1 MSFSSYQSYKNSG
14 VDWLGKIPGDW
25 SLGKFRHLFTES
37 SEKIESEVHGEML
50 SVSGYR
56 GIEVKEYSDENQ
68 KRTEENL
75 IGYRIVHEGQ
85 LVVNTMWLN
94 YAGLGISQLEG
105 HVSPA
110 YRSYWVDSSLHKP
123 FVHHL
128 MRSSL
133 YVLGYTKY
141 LTGVRPNSLQMS
153 RDDLMGFPILIP
165 TLTEQ
170 KSIATFLDHE
180 TVKIDTLVAEQEK
193 LIELLKE
200 KRQAVISHSVT
211 KGLEPKVKMKDS
223 GVEWL
228 GEVPEH
234 WEVKPLKYLGS
245 IIPGYAFN
253 SSDFT
258 KSGIR
263 VLKIA
268 NIQTNK
274 IDWSD
279 DSYLPDEFFNLH
291 PKFVVR
297 NDDVVFAL
305 TRPIISTG
313 LKAAVVDIG
322 NEQVLLNQRN
332 ALFRPI
338 DRISKLFIYQVL
350 FSDSFLIAFENKIDF
365 TGQQP
370 NISTIDIGDIKIPVP
385 PLDEQESIATYL
397 KSLTEDYDKLTYEAQ
412 KTINLLKE
420 RRSSVISAAVTGQ
433 IDVRNYQAKEAA

>member
-1 MSFSSYQSYKNSG
+1 VSFSSYQSYKNSG

>member
-153 RDDLMGFPILIP
+153 RDDLMSFPILIP

-170 KSIATFLDHE
+170 KSIAIFLDHE
-180 TVKIDTLVAEQEK
+180 TSKIDSLIAEQEK
-193 LIELLKE
+193 LIGLLKE
-200 KRQAVISHSVT
+200 KRQAVISHAVT

-234 WEVKPLKYLGS
+234 WSSSILRRSVKEHKQGYYSTENYVDQGVKLLRITDLNGDGTIAYEKCPFVNNCSELNEFLLKEGDFVFARTGGAGTFGKVGE
-245 IIPGYAFN
+245 INENVAF
-253 SSDFT
+253 
-258 KSGIR
+258 
-263 VLKIA
+263 A
-268 NIQTNK
+268 
-274 IDWSD
+274 
-279 DSYLPDEFFNLH
+279 SYLIRFRF
-291 PKFVVR
+291 
-297 NDDVVFAL
+297 
-305 TRPIISTG
+305 STE
-313 LKAAVVDIG
+313 LLVDF
-322 NEQVLLNQRN
+322 LNFYFQS
-332 ALFRPI
+332 
-338 DRISKLFIYQVL
+338 DLFIRGVE
-350 FSDSFLIAFENKIDF
+350 SNIHGGVNK
-365 TGQQP
+365 
-370 NISTIDIGDIKIPVP
+370 NIHAEDIKNQVVVYPD
-385 PLDEQESIATYL
+385 LDEQRKIAAYL
-397 KSLTEDYDKLTYEAQ
+397 KTLTKKYVELIDEALHV
-412 KTINLLKE
+412 ISILKE
-420 RRSSVISAAVTGQ
+420 RRSALISAAVTGQ
-433 IDVRNYQAKEAA
+433 IDVRNYQPKEAA

>member
-1 MSFSSYQSYKNSG
+1 
-14 VDWLGKIPGDW
+14 LGKIPGDW